1 MLVKSSLM
9 CNPLYNDILNL
20 LERASTN
27 DFMGAFSFG
36 ISELFKNPA
45 DGWYKLLCQEEA
57 EYYNVPIDLSEE
69 RLDELEGQLNNVK
82 LNHQSPRTSCETVI
96 SRPPIDWTKVQKY
109 KPEDFQMKA
118 VLGRGSFGKV
128 YIFNKIKKKIEK
140 ISKKKIQKNFKS

>member
-1 MLVKSSLM
+1 MVSGIGTVLVKSSLM

-20 LERASTN
+20 IERASTN

-69 RLDELEGQLNNVK
+69 RLDELEGQLNDVK
-82 LNHQSPRTSCETVI
+82 LSHQSPRTSFETVI

-109 KPEDFQMKA
+109 KPDDFQMKA

-128 YIFNKIKKKIEK
+128 DLSFEPPIG
-140 ISKKKIQKNFKS
+140 

>member
-1 MLVKSSLM
+1 
-9 CNPLYNDILNL
+9 
-20 LERASTN
+20 
-27 DFMGAFSFG
+27 MGAFSFG

-69 RLDELEGQLNNVK
+69 RLDELEGQLNDVK
-82 LNHQSPRTSCETVI
+82 LSHQSPRTSLETI

-109 KPEDFQMKA
+109 KPDDFQMKA

-128 YIFNKIKKKIEK
+128 
-140 ISKKKIQKNFKS
+140 NFRKSIRLLGHP